1 MAISFPSVFDCCDN
15 FQHRIVR
22 LASRSHAAVAYSD
35 SSLKDRKIMMNPSCL
50 DILKGMFFPF
60 FIIKKVSFFLL
71 FFFVC
76 LFFKSNFIYFLMG
89 GLFM

>member
-22 LASRSHAAVAYSD
+22 LASRSHAAVAYYD
-35 SSLKDRKIMMNPSCL
+35 VSLKDRKIMMNPSCL

-60 FIIKKVSFFLL
+60 LLFKKKNL
-71 FFFVC
+71 FFF
-76 LFFKSNFIYFLMG
+76 FF
-89 GLFM
+89 